1 MDQVELSIKNTQIKD
16 SIINI
21 GNNQINYYGKNSF
34 ENIMYLPSMNISPEN
49 APTAFQ
55 EQDIYLV
62 ERTKEQKREVD
73 KAYDQGNEQNN
84 VEKNQQEED
93 LEGPV
98 YDIYING
105 GQMKM
110 GTIENGVIT
119 FTPEYLQ
126 MMEKM
131 SPLIYQTLM
140 LQQGKNYEI
149 SEAFIDLSKDGQ
161 ELQLNPMEMSKE
173 EIEKAIQDRAQG
185 QEQNLEGQ
193 DEQEQDLE
201 DKDQEPKDEEKALEE
216 LAVKTGLTLDDI
228 KSCSSLDPKEKIT
241 DQQSFEDITNT
252 RGKYTRIYSVASN
265 SKTKGTSRFAFWGIT
280 PDGKVEQLPGLE
292 ERDGVDTGK
301 EIYSMNRD
309 GYVVKEKQT
318 SALFMLRNG
327 EEGFSVTIGQYGMI
341 EIDYLRKD
349 PTQNKYLG
357 VTLNTEHEKPTT
369 REVQEFMNDARTTDK
384 ELEGVID
391 KTEHQL
397 DEHGSETTM
406 LQNIDD
412 NPNNDQAIDIDEEVE
427 LHDGTVTTLRQEAE
441 KHNMSPE
448 DYIKYFEEARG
459 DCTSDKIMVAHLNI
473 EEEREE
479 NQDLDRGEQ
488 LLEKHNR

>member
-1 MDQVELSIKNTQIKD
+1 MDSVEITLKNAQIRD

-34 ENIMYLPSMNISPEN
+34 ENIIYLPSMNISPEN

-62 ERTKEQKREVD
+62 ERTKEQKRKVD
-73 KAYDQGNEQNN
+73 KAYDQEKGQNN
-84 VEKNQQEED
+84 VEKDKQDEE

-110 GTIENGVIT
+110 GTIENGIIT

-126 MMEKM
+126 MIEKI
-131 SPLIYQTLM
+131 SPLMYQTLM
-140 LQQGKNYEI
+140 LQQGKQYEI
-149 SEAFIDLSKDGQ
+149 SEAFIDLTKDGQ

-173 EIEKAIQDRAQG
+173 EIEKQMQERVGLQG
-185 QEQNLEGQ
+185 QEKLT
-193 DEQEQDLE
+193 EQDLE
-201 DKDQEPKDEEKALEE
+201 KQKQETKSEEQAIKEIAI
-216 LAVKTGLTLDDI
+216 KTGMSIEDI
-228 KSCSSLDPKEKIT
+228 KSCASLDPKEKIT
-241 DQQSFEDITNT
+241 DSQSFEDITNT
-252 RGKYTRIYSVASN
+252 VGKYEKVLPVASN
-265 SKTKGTSRFAFWGIT
+265 SKTQGTSRFVFYGIT
-280 PDGKVEQLPGLE
+280 PKGEVEQVPGFE
-292 ERDGVDTGK
+292 ERDGVNTGK

-309 GYVVKEKQT
+309 GSVVKEKQT

-341 EIDYLRKD
+341 EVDYIRKD
-349 PTQNKYLG
+349 PTQNKFIGL
-357 VTLNTEHEKPTT
+357 TLNTYSEKPTT
-369 REVQEFMNDARTTDK
+369 REVQEFMNDARTTDE
-384 ELEGVID
+384 ELTEIIE

-397 DEHGSETTM
+397 DEHGSETTL

-412 NPNNDQAIDIDEEVE
+412 NPNNDKAIDIDEEIE
-427 LHDGTVTTLRQEAE
+427 MHDGTVTTLRQEAE
-441 KHNMSPE
+441 KYNMSPE
-448 DYIKYFEEARG
+448 DYIKYFESARG
-459 DCTSDKIMVAHLNI
+459 DCTSDKIMVANLNI

-479 NQDLDRGEQ
+479 NKDLDRGEQ

>member
-1 MDQVELSIKNTQIKD
+1 MKNIMDLTEISSKNAQIRNT
-16 SIINI
+16 IINI
-21 GNNQINYYGKNSF
+21 GNNQINYYGKDSF
-34 ENIMYLPSMNISPEN
+34 ENIIYLPSMNISPEN
-49 APTAFQ
+49 AQTAFQ

-62 ERTKEQKREVD
+62 ERTQEQKREVD
-73 KAYDQGNEQNN
+73 KAYDQGNDQNKI
-84 VEKNQQEED
+84 EKDMQTND
-93 LEGPV
+93 IEGPV
-98 YDIYING
+98 YDIYIKD

-126 MMEKM
+126 MMEEL
-131 SPLIYQTLM
+131 SPIIYQSLM
-140 LQQGKNYEI
+140 LQQGKKYEI
-149 SEAFIDLSKDGQ
+149 SEAFVEHTKDGQ
-161 ELQLNPMEMSKE
+161 ELQLNPMEMTKE
-173 EIEKAIQDRAQG
+173 EIVKAMQDR
-185 QEQNLEGQ
+185 
-193 DEQEQDLE
+193 EQEQGKNLE
-201 DKDQEPKDEEKALEE
+201 DKEKLQDQEPKDEEKAMEE
-216 LAVKTGLTLDDI
+216 LAIKTGMSIDDI

-265 SKTKGTSRFAFWGIT
+265 SKTKGTSRFTFWGIT

-292 ERDGVDTGK
+292 ERDGVNTGK

-309 GYVVKEKQT
+309 GSVVKEKQT
-318 SALFMLRNG
+318 SALFMLKNG

-341 EIDYLRKD
+341 EIDFIRKD

-369 REVQEFMNDARTTDK
+369 REVQEFMNDARTTKD
-384 ELEGVID
+384 ELEGIID
-391 KTEHQL
+391 KTKHQL
-397 DEHGSETTM
+397 DEHESETTM

-412 NPNNDQAIDIDEEVE
+412 NPNNDKAIDIDEEIE
-427 LHDGTVTTLRQEAE
+427 MHDGTVTTLRKEAE
-441 KHNMSPE
+441 KYNMSPE

-459 DCTSDKIMVAHLNI
+459 NCTSDKIMVANLNI
-473 EEEREE
+473 EEERDE
-479 NQDLDRGEQ
+479 DLDRGEQ

>member
-1 MDQVELSIKNTQIKD
+1 MDLEEISIKNAQIKD
-16 SIINI
+16 TIISI
-21 GNNQINYYGKNSF
+21 GNNQINYYGKDSF
-34 ENIMYLPSMNISPEN
+34 EKIMYLPSMNINPEN
-49 APTAFQ
+49 AQTAFQ

-73 KAYDQGNEQNN
+73 KAYDEGNVQNN
-84 VEKNQQEED
+84 VEKNSEEED

-126 MMEKM
+126 MMEKL

-140 LQQGKNYEI
+140 LQQGKQYEI
-149 SEAFIDLSKDGQ
+149 SEAFLDLTREGQEMQINPMELSKD
-161 ELQLNPMEMSKE
+161 
-173 EIEKAIQDRAQG
+173 EIENEIQARFGLEG
-185 QEQNLEGQ
+185 QEQNQEL
-193 DEQEQDLE
+193 DEES
-201 DKDQEPKDEEKALEE
+201 KEPKDEEKAVEE
-216 LAVKTGLTLDDI
+216 LALKTGMSVDDI
-228 KSCSSLDPKEKIT
+228 KSCSSLDPTEKIT
-241 DQQSFEDITNT
+241 DQESFEDITNT

-309 GYVVKEKQT
+309 GSVVKEKQT

-341 EIDYLRKD
+341 EIDYVRKD
-349 PTQNKYLG
+349 PTQNKFLG

-397 DEHGSETTM
+397 DEHESETTM

-412 NPNNDQAIDIDEEVE
+412 NPNNDQAIDIDEEIE
-427 LHDGTVTTLRQEAE
+427 LHDGTVTTLRKEAE
-441 KHNMSPE
+441 KYNMSPE

-459 DCTSDKIMVAHLNI
+459 ECTSDKIMVANLNI

-479 NQDLDRGEQ
+479 NEDLDRGEQ